1 MFKEVPPGAFPRLH
15 GAGFIDIWI
24 LIGDPPLVVEV
35 TSLDSP
41 MPESKG
47 ANGVNFFMEL
57 PCGVLLHQ
65 VVKIIPL
72 RQGYGG
78 QVECG
83 LKDGV
88 FRKGSMHWWR
98 RMKVRKS

>member
-1 MFKEVPPGAFPRLH
+1 VFKEVPPGAFPRLP

-65 VVKIIPL
+65 VVKII
-72 RQGYGG
+72 
-78 QVECG
+78 ECG